1 MTKSHRLI
9 IASGLAVVFF
19 FLSIIFSLNFA
30 SIIYR
35 LLLLALLC
43 VVLYGVENNKST
55 IKIASIALIVVF
67 VFLNS
72 FLRSL
77 FSDKARLVDAIFKAI
92 SEEIIAIPLFALRD
106 KKEKRRG
113 VKAIV
118 LSLLSIVL
126 LVFYERTNNSYYYL
140 YSSISNY
147 KNFIFYSRLLFVSIV
162 LSCFFNLFTKSRSYL
177 SYFLALSSGILS
189 CFRGN
194 RVEVLD
200 SNAFFFL
207 LILIIYMANQEREKI
222 AIERKKIVFSEFKPI
237 TIEPIKKKKKEK
249 VFDLPPNI
257 PVNDLK
263 KDEEKPE

>member
-1 MTKSHRLI
+1 MTKNYRLI
-9 IASGLAVVFF
+9 IASSLVIIFF
-19 FLSIIFSLNFA
+19 LLSIIFSLSFI

-35 LLLLALLC
+35 LTLLALLC

-55 IKIASIALIVVF
+55 IKIASIALIVIF
-67 VFLNS
+67 IFLNS

-118 LSLLSIVL
+118 LSLLSFAI

-140 YSSISNY
+140 YSFINNY
-147 KNFIFYSRLLFVSIV
+147 KSFIFYSRILFACVVIAS
-162 LSCFFNLFTKSRSYL
+162 FFNLFAKSRSYL
-177 SYFLALSSGILS
+177 SYFLILSSAVLS
-189 CFRGN
+189 CFRGD
-194 RVEVLD
+194 RVEILD
-200 SNAFFFL
+200 SNAFYFL
-207 LILIIYMANQEREKI
+207 FILIIYMTNQEREKI
-222 AIERKKIVFSEFKPI
+222 TIERKKIVFSEFKPVV
-237 TIEPIKKKKKEK
+237 IEPIKKKKKEK

-263 KDEEKPE
+263 KD

>member
-1 MTKSHRLI
+1 MTKSYRLI
-9 IASGLAVVFF
+9 IASGLAVVFL
-19 FLSIIFSLNFA
+19 FLSIIFSLNFT

-162 LSCFFNLFTKSRSYL
+162 LSCFFNLLTKSRSYL